1 MYIFGKGM
9 LRVFFASMCFIIG
22 VNEMNG
28 DCIFIQLGYI
38 QTFVNSHGTRLETRQ
53 LQPNE
58 IL

>member
-9 LRVFFASMCFIIG
+9 LRVFFACMCFIIG

-28 DCIFIQLGYI
+28 DCIFIQLGYLP
-38 QTFVNSHGTRLETRQ
+38 TSFDNGTRLETRQ
-53 LQPNE
+53 LQPNA